1 LAWLLF
7 NGLAASPLGYSLR
20 LAVTPSLI
28 VLGILWALGMG
39 VLGGVPPAVRAAQ
52 MPVTT
57 ALRAI

>member
-1 LAWLLF
+1 
-7 NGLAASPLGYSLR
+7 
-20 LAVTPSLI
+20 

-39 VLGGVPPAVRAAQ
+39 VLGGVLPAVRAAQ